1 MGLLSGLNV
10 LYFNNTNIKISCI
23 YIYIYI
29 YIYKGGHTLK
39 NHKLTFISI

>member
-1 MGLLSGLNV
+1 MGLLSGLNE

-23 YIYIYI
+23 SIYI